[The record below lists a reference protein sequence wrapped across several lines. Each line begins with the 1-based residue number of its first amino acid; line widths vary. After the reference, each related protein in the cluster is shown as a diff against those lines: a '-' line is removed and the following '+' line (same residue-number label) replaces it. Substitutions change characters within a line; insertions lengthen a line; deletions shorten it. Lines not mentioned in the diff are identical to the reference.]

1 MDYPSARIRSPY
13 KAEKATELSVDAGDL
28 VYIVDETSSD
38 KWIYGQKAEGA
49 SENSGTKKL
58 KGWFPKDCLVVA
70 NSHFPL
76 HGKKVVIQ
84 VAYTAAKETE
94 VTVKVGDRL
103 VLTDKHGDWLYG
115 YMDEGFGNSHG
126 WFPSFCVSEE
136 SGSSFTSTDSNN
148 SNGHNEKRRI
158 SLAVSNLDPRDD
170 GRMPLVSP
178 IRKVRK
184 DLEIGSANYPPRS
197 VSLGGRIANNK
208 PRSFFSDD
216 DVYKRIIKGVERDAK
231 SGPRMQKKDVIND
244 DYNQVPECT
253 RCGINPVTIAIEPCW
268 HTILCE
274 KCAKE
279 CKYCPKCKVKVI
291 NCQKIFL

>member
-1 MDYPSARIRSPY
+1 MVSKRLPCGC
-13 KAEKATELSVDAGDL
+13 ELSFA
-28 VYIVDETSSD
+28 
-38 KWIYGQKAEGA
+38 
-49 SENSGTKKL
+49 
-58 KGWFPKDCLVVA
+58 
-70 NSHFPL
+70 L

-115 YMDEGFGNSHG
+115 YNMDEGLVTHG

-136 SGSSFTSTDSNN
+136 SSFTSTDSNN

-170 GRMPLVSP
+170 GRMHLVSP

-184 DLEIGSANYPPRS
+184 DLEIGSANYQLRS

-208 PRSFFSDD
+208 PFF
-216 DVYKRIIKGVERDAK
+216 
-231 SGPRMQKKDVIND
+231 
-244 DYNQVPECT
+244 
-253 RCGINPVTIAIEPCW
+253 
-268 HTILCE
+268 
-274 KCAKE
+274 
-279 CKYCPKCKVKVI
+279 
-291 NCQKIFL
+291 FF